1 MLIFGALTGAGVAE
15 RKAKSS
21 ESGLVSMG
29 RKRKEEV
36 AKRPNISNLRPLS
49 QRLKDYFAARGISEA
64 TLERNC
70 VRETPQ
76 GDIAFLYFR
85 DGEVINIKYRSLDKR
100 FWQAGLL
107 ERMYCRSC
115 NGSHFTDTGK
125 PYTHLHQTMLIV
137 SMEWVSRQTLGVRL
151 QEGR

>member
-1 MLIFGALTGAGVAE
+1 
-15 RKAKSS
+15 
-21 ESGLVSMG
+21 MG

-36 AKRPNISNLRPLS
+36 AKRPNTSNLRPLS

-100 FWQAGLL
+100 FWQAGPPP
-107 ERMYCRSC
+107 ECGC
-115 NGSHFTDTGK
+115 
-125 PYTHLHQTMLIV
+125 
-137 SMEWVSRQTLGVRL
+137 SRP
-151 QEGR
+151 